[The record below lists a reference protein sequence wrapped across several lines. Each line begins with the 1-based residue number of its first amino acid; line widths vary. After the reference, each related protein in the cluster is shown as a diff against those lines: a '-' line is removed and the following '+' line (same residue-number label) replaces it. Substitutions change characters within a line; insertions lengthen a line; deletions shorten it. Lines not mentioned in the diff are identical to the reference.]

1 MKYYFKILL
10 SFIIV
15 FLLFYELPVKADL
28 PLQGKVIVVDAGH
41 GGIGLTPKKKMTINA
56 RKYYKNKDIIYDV
69 FVL

>member
-1 MKYYFKILL
+1 MYGI
-10 SFIIV
+10 
-15 FLLFYELPVKADL
+15 PVKADL
-28 PLQGKVIVVDAGH
+28 PLAGKVIIIDPGH

>member
-10 SFIIV
+10 SFLII
-15 FLLFYELPVKADL
+15 FLILYEVPVRAELPL
-28 PLQGKVIVVDAGH
+28 MGKVIIVDPGH